1 MLPVAKI
8 LKSNGIEGDVLIGL
22 SGIDVEGIDP
32 KEPVYVVFDGLPVPF
47 FIEKISPKGSSKAI
61 VHLTDVDSL
70 QDAEEIVGKEIC
82 LDAEE
87 DDEAEED
94 FTGWTLYDGDTP
106 VGTITGI
113 EDIPGNPCLCV
124 GDSLVPLHEDFLGHA
139 DPEARRLVMNL
150 PDGLLN

>member
-113 EDIPGNPCLCV
+113 EDIPGNPCLYV
-124 GDSLVPLHEDFLGHA
+124 GDSLVPLHEDFLVHA
-139 DPEARRLVMNL
+139 DPETRRLVMNL

>member
-1 MLPVAKI
+1 M
-8 LKSNGIEGDVLIGL
+8 KSNGIEGDVLIGL

-113 EDIPGNPCLCV
+113 EDSPGNPCLCV
-124 GDSLVPLHEDFLGHA
+124 GDSLVPLHEDFLVHA
-139 DPEARRLVMNL
+139 DPETRRLVMNL